1 MRAAHTPSPRGS
13 TSRPLGGATPS
24 VAGTARPIADTGA
37 WLAHLTEWLR
47 SARRHLAHAYSG
59 FHARSVDARHRDD
72 IDRLLSWGRLVL
84 GVTLVFA
91 VSGGHEPTHP
101 PIAHVLSAAYAIY
114 AAVVVGVARLW
125 PHRVQGQL
133 LHYADLVWATL
144 LTAVSGGMS
153 SNAYPLFMFVIVS
166 GGYRWGLAR
175 SLFDGALI
183 VLVAVGLSVS
193 AAAGMTPWPFEIDL
207 AVMRMSYTV
216 ILAVLFGALAER
228 QLVLAGQ
235 AAALASVVG
244 RIERS
249 PRLGTALREA
259 LDCTL
264 QLLDATEAF
273 LVVDEFDTR
282 RTFLWHASRSG
293 DVTDASYSE
302 LTPEARAAWLSPLPE
317 EVCAGYAR
325 RKPGT
330 AAVSVPVTLALD
342 GQGRPVAAALAIAQ
356 PLAGAWPWRS
366 LMFVPFGEREEGLG
380 RLYVL
385 DLDRRPFL
393 DAWLRFLQTLA
404 RQLGPLLMSRYLLRR
419 VRTRIGSRERARLSL
434 ELHDSLVQSLVALE
448 MRLGVLARRALA
460 GDVAEIDGIRAVLHN
475 EILGVRDLMQELQ
488 PVMVDGRRLPLELQ
502 TILER
507 FTRSTGTAAR
517 LDWAAPTLD
526 LPPRACREVVR
537 VIQEALVNVRR
548 HSGASQVRVRVEAD
562 AEGWALIVEDNGHG
576 LATGGR
582 FPHGHPDAPRIGP
595 RVIRQRVTALGGTL
609 TVVSSPAGLRLEM
622 AFPFAQE

>member
-1 MRAAHTPSPRGS
+1 M
-13 TSRPLGGATPS
+13 
-24 VAGTARPIADTGA
+24 
-37 WLAHLTEWLR
+37 
-47 SARRHLAHAYSG
+47 
-59 FHARSVDARHRDD
+59 
-72 IDRLLSWGRLVL
+72 
-84 GVTLVFA
+84 
-91 VSGGHEPTHP
+91 
-101 PIAHVLSAAYAIY
+101 
-114 AAVVVGVARLW
+114 
-125 PHRVQGQL
+125 
-133 LHYADLVWATL
+133 
-144 LTAVSGGMS
+144 
-153 SNAYPLFMFVIVS
+153 
-166 GGYRWGLAR
+166 GYRWGLAR

-183 VLVAVGLSVS
+183 VLIAVALSVT
-193 AAAGMTPWPFEIDL
+193 AAAGMTPWPFEVDL
-207 AVMRMSYTV
+207 AVMRVSYTV

-244 RIERS
+244 RLERS

-264 QLLDATEAF
+264 QLLDAREAF

-282 RTFLWHASRSG
+282 RTFLWHATRSG

-302 LTPEARAAWLSPLPE
+302 LSPQARAAWLAPLPE

-330 AAVSVPVTLALD
+330 AAVSVPVSLALD
-342 GQGRPVAAALAIAQ
+342 GQGRPVTTAMAIAQ

-404 RQLGPLLMSRYLLRR
+404 RQLSPLLMSRYLLRR

-448 MRLGVLARRALA
+448 MRLGVFARRGLA
-460 GDVAEIDGIRAVLHN
+460 GDAADVAEIDAIRAVLHN

-526 LPPRACREVVR
+526 LPPRTCREVVR

-576 LATGGR
+576 LATVGW
-582 FPHGHPDAPRIGP
+582 FPHDHRDAPRIGP
-595 RVIRQRVTALGGTL
+595 RVIRQRVIALGGTL

-622 AFPFAQE
+622 AFPSAQE